1 MRSFSIRFCIFVQIS
16 IMITVIIF
24 ELHKTRRG
32 INMANSI
39 TKRKDGR
46 FMGRFIIGHG
56 DDGKAIYQYVYGNSY
71 DEALKKVQIGM
82 EVESRYRSGK
92 EITISEVYHEWI
104 AAVANRVKESTY
116 VNYCTK
122 FEKHILPEF
131 GSIACSAV
139 SAGKLNSFINK
150 KLADGLSA
158 SYIRDIIT
166 VFKSMLLYAREEYD
180 LRISL
185 KNVILPKVDKKPIRK
200 ISDDEQMKLV
210 EYLKSNMDLTSL
222 GIMISLYMGLR
233 IGELCGLTW
242 ADIDLA
248 HKILYVRRTVQRIS
262 SHGNGDKKTKIVVST
277 PKSDTSF
284 RMITIPDFLAE
295 YLRMFKSDDDFYLL
309 SGSRKIVEPRSYQ
322 YRYKKVL
329 SEANTETYHYHQLR
343 HTFATNCVENGFD
356 IKTLSIVLGH
366 KTANI
371 TLNRYVH
378 PDLIHERKMMNKLA
392 LLF

>member
-1 MRSFSIRFCIFVQIS
+1 
-16 IMITVIIF
+16 
-24 ELHKTRRG
+24 
-32 INMANSI
+32 
-39 TKRKDGR
+39 
-46 FMGRFIIGHG
+46 
-56 DDGKAIYQYVYGNSY
+56 
-71 DEALKKVQIGM
+71 
-82 EVESRYRSGK
+82 
-92 EITISEVYHEWI
+92 
-104 AAVANRVKESTY
+104 
-116 VNYCTK
+116 
-122 FEKHILPEF
+122 
-131 GSIACSAV
+131 
-139 SAGKLNSFINK
+139 
-150 KLADGLSA
+150 
-158 SYIRDIIT
+158 
-166 VFKSMLLYAREEYD
+166 
-180 LRISL
+180 
-185 KNVILPKVDKKPIRK
+185 
-200 ISDDEQMKLV
+200 
-210 EYLKSNMDLTSL
+210 
-222 GIMISLYMGLR
+222 MGLR

-242 ADIDLA
+242 ADIDLE
-248 HKILYVRRTVQRIS
+248 HKMLYVRRTVQRIS
-262 SHGNGDKKTKIVVST
+262 SQGNGDKKTKIVVST

-329 SEANTETYHYHQLR
+329 LEANTEAYHYHQLR